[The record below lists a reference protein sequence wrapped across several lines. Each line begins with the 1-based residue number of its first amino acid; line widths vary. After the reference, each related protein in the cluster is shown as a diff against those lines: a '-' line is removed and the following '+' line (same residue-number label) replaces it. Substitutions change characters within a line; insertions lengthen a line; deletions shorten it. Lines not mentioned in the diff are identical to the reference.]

1 MTPQKILKTIIIT
14 MLVTLLLINVNT
26 VINVNYVR
34 AEEPTTQVVINT
46 ENSEKTENENS
57 IESNDDNNTIQES
70 LREISINLN
79 YMLIMQIISLG
90 AFLGYVAIDRL
101 R

>member
-1 MTPQKILKTIIIT
+1 MPQRILKTMLII
-14 MLVTLLLINVNT
+14 MLVALLFINVNT

-34 AEEPTTQVVINT
+34 AEEPTTQVITDNA
-46 ENSEKTENENS
+46 ENENS
-57 IESNDDNNTIQES
+57 IELTDTTIQETLS
-70 LREISINLN
+70 EISNNLN

-90 AFLGYVAIDRL
+90 AFLGYVGIDRL

>member
-1 MTPQKILKTIIIT
+1 MPQRILKTILII
-14 MLVTLLLINVNT
+14 MLVALLFINVNT

-34 AEEPTTQVVINT
+34 AEEPTTQVITSDNT
-46 ENSEKTENENS
+46 ENEDSTELT
-57 IESNDDNNTIQES
+57 DTTIQETLS
-70 LREISINLN
+70 EISNNLN

-90 AFLGYVAIDRL
+90 SFLGYVGIDRL

>member
-1 MTPQKILKTIIIT
+1 MPQRILKTILII
-14 MLVTLLLINVNT
+14 MLVALLFINVNT

-34 AEEPTTQVVINT
+34 AEEPTTQVITSDN
-46 ENSEKTENENS
+46 TENENS
-57 IESNDDNNTIQES
+57 TELTDTTIQETLS
-70 LREISINLN
+70 EISNNLN

-90 AFLGYVAIDRL
+90 AFLGYVGIDRL

>member
-1 MTPQKILKTIIIT
+1 MPQRILKTILII
-14 MLVTLLLINVNT
+14 MLVALLFINVNT

-34 AEEPTTQVVINT
+34 AEEPTTQVITSDN
-46 ENSEKTENENS
+46 TENENS
-57 IESNDDNNTIQES
+57 TELTDTSIQEILS
-70 LREISINLN
+70 EISNNLN

-90 AFLGYVAIDRL
+90 AFLGYVGIDRL

>member
-1 MTPQKILKTIIIT
+1 MPQRILKTILII
-14 MLVTLLLINVNT
+14 MLVALLFINVNT

-34 AEEPTTQVVINT
+34 AEEPTTQVITDNA
-46 ENSEKTENENS
+46 ENENS
-57 IESNDDNNTIQES
+57 TELTDTTIQETLS
-70 LREISINLN
+70 EISNNLN

-90 AFLGYVAIDRL
+90 AFLGYVGIDRL

>member
-1 MTPQKILKTIIIT
+1 M
-14 MLVTLLLINVNT
+14 NT

-34 AEEPTTQVVINT
+34 AEEPTTQVITSDN
-46 ENSEKTENENS
+46 TENENS
-57 IESNDDNNTIQES
+57 TELTDTSIQET
-70 LREISINLN
+70 LLEISNNLN

-90 AFLGYVAIDRL
+90 AFLGYVGIDRL

>member
-1 MTPQKILKTIIIT
+1 MPQRILKTIFVI
-14 MLVTLLLINVNT
+14 MLVALLFINVNT

-34 AEEPTTQVVINT
+34 AEEPTTQVITSDN
-46 ENSEKTENENS
+46 TENENS
-57 IESNDDNNTIQES
+57 TELTDTTIQETLS
-70 LREISINLN
+70 EISNNLN

-90 AFLGYVAIDRL
+90 AFLGYVGIDRL

>member
-1 MTPQKILKTIIIT
+1 MPQRILKTILII
-14 MLVTLLLINVNT
+14 MLVALLFINVNT

-34 AEEPTTQVVINT
+34 AEEPTTQVITSDN
-46 ENSEKTENENS
+46 TENENS
-57 IESNDDNNTIQES
+57 TELTDTTIQETLS
-70 LREISINLN
+70 EISNNLN

-90 AFLGYVAIDRL
+90 TFLGYVGIDRL

>member
-1 MTPQKILKTIIIT
+1 MPQRILKTILII
-14 MLVTLLLINVNT
+14 MLVALLFINVNT

-34 AEEPTTQVVINT
+34 AEEQTTQVITSDN
-46 ENSEKTENENS
+46 TENENS
-57 IESNDDNNTIQES
+57 TELTDTTIQETLS
-70 LREISINLN
+70 EISNNLN

-90 AFLGYVAIDRL
+90 AFLGYVGIDRL

>member
-1 MTPQKILKTIIIT
+1 MPQRILKTILII
-14 MLVTLLLINVNT
+14 MLVALLFINVNT

-34 AEEPTTQVVINT
+34 AEEPTTQVITDN
-46 ENSEKTENENS
+46 TENENS
-57 IESNDDNNTIQES
+57 AELTDTTIQETLS
-70 LREISINLN
+70 EISNNLN

-90 AFLGYVAIDRL
+90 AFLGYVGIDRL

>member
-1 MTPQKILKTIIIT
+1 MPQRILKTILII
-14 MLVTLLLINVNT
+14 MLVALLFINVNT

-34 AEEPTTQVVINT
+34 AEEPTTQVITSDNT
-46 ENSEKTENENS
+46 ENEDSTELT
-57 IESNDDNNTIQES
+57 DTTIQETLS
-70 LREISINLN
+70 EISNNLN

-90 AFLGYVAIDRL
+90 AFLGYVGIDRL

>member
-1 MTPQKILKTIIIT
+1 MPQRILKTILII
-14 MLVTLLLINVNT
+14 MLVALLFINVNT

-34 AEEPTTQVVINT
+34 AEEPTTQVITDN
-46 ENSEKTENENS
+46 TENENS
-57 IESNDDNNTIQES
+57 TELTDTTIQET
-70 LREISINLN
+70 LLEISNNLN

>member
-1 MTPQKILKTIIIT
+1 MPQRILKTILII
-14 MLVTLLLINVNT
+14 MLVALLFINVNT

-34 AEEPTTQVVINT
+34 AEEPTTQVITSDN
-46 ENSEKTENENS
+46 TENENS
-57 IESNDDNNTIQES
+57 TELTDTTIQETLS
-70 LREISINLN
+70 EISNNLN

-90 AFLGYVAIDRL
+90 SFLGYVGIDRL

>member
-1 MTPQKILKTIIIT
+1 MPQRILKTILII
-14 MLVTLLLINVNT
+14 MLVALLFINVNT

-34 AEEPTTQVVINT
+34 AEEPTMQVITSDN
-46 ENSEKTENENS
+46 TENENS
-57 IESNDDNNTIQES
+57 TELTDTTIQETLS
-70 LREISINLN
+70 EISNNLN

-90 AFLGYVAIDRL
+90 AFLGYVGIDRL

>member
-1 MTPQKILKTIIIT
+1 
-14 MLVTLLLINVNT
+14 MLVALLFINVNT

-34 AEEPTTQVVINT
+34 AEEPTTQTIT
-46 ENSEKTENENS
+46 DNSEKIENENN
-57 IESNDDNNTIQES
+57 IELTDNSIQEN
-70 LREISINLN
+70 LTHISNNLN
-79 YMLIMQIISLG
+79 YMLIMQILSLG

>member
-1 MTPQKILKTIIIT
+1 MPQRILKTILII
-14 MLVTLLLINVNT
+14 MLVALLFINVNT

-34 AEEPTTQVVINT
+34 AEEPTTQVIASDN
-46 ENSEKTENENS
+46 TENENS
-57 IESNDDNNTIQES
+57 TELTDTTIQETLS
-70 LREISINLN
+70 EISNNLN

-90 AFLGYVAIDRL
+90 AFLGYVGIDRL

>member
-1 MTPQKILKTIIIT
+1 MPQRILKTILII
-14 MLVTLLLINVNT
+14 MLVALLFINVNT

-34 AEEPTTQVVINT
+34 AEEPTTQVITDNA
-46 ENSEKTENENS
+46 ENENS
-57 IESNDDNNTIQES
+57 TELTDTTIQEILS
-70 LREISINLN
+70 EISNNLN

-90 AFLGYVAIDRL
+90 AFLGYVGIDRL

>member
-1 MTPQKILKTIIIT
+1 MPQRILKTILII
-14 MLVTLLLINVNT
+14 MLVALLFINVNT

-34 AEEPTTQVVINT
+34 AEEPTTQVITSDN
-46 ENSEKTENENS
+46 TENENS
-57 IESNDDNNTIQES
+57 TELTDTTIQEALS
-70 LREISINLN
+70 EISNNLN

-90 AFLGYVAIDRL
+90 AFLGYVGIDRL

>member
-1 MTPQKILKTIIIT
+1 MPQRILKTMLII
-14 MLVTLLLINVNT
+14 MLVALLFINVNT

-34 AEEPTTQVVINT
+34 AEEPTTQVITSDN
-46 ENSEKTENENS
+46 TENENS
-57 IESNDDNNTIQES
+57 TELTDTTIQETLS
-70 LREISINLN
+70 EISNNLN

-90 AFLGYVAIDRL
+90 AFLGYVGIDRL

>member
-1 MTPQKILKTIIIT
+1 MPQRILKSILII
-14 MLVTLLLINVNT
+14 MLVALLFINVNT

-34 AEEPTTQVVINT
+34 AEEPTTQVITDN
-46 ENSEKTENENS
+46 TENENS
-57 IESNDDNNTIQES
+57 TELTDTTIQET
-70 LREISINLN
+70 LLEISNNLN

-90 AFLGYVAIDRL
+90 AFLGYVGIDRL

>member
-34 AEEPTTQVVINT
+34 AEEPTTQVIINT

-57 IESNDDNNTIQES
+57 IESNDNNTIQES

-79 YMLIMQIISLG
+79 YMLIMQIVSLG
-90 AFLGYVAIDRL
+90 AFLGYVGIDRL

>member
-1 MTPQKILKTIIIT
+1 MPQRILKTILII
-14 MLVTLLLINVNT
+14 MLVALLFINVNT

-34 AEEPTTQVVINT
+34 AEEPTTQVITSDNT
-46 ENSEKTENENS
+46 ENESSTELTEPTVQEALS
-57 IESNDDNNTIQES
+57 KISN
-70 LREISINLN
+70 NLN
-79 YMLIMQIISLG
+79 CMLIMQIISLG

>member
-1 MTPQKILKTIIIT
+1 
-14 MLVTLLLINVNT
+14 MLVALLFINVNT

-34 AEEPTTQVVINT
+34 AEEPTTQVITSDN
-46 ENSEKTENENS
+46 TENENS
-57 IESNDDNNTIQES
+57 TELTDTSIQEI
-70 LREISINLN
+70 LLEISNNLN

-90 AFLGYVAIDRL
+90 AFLGYVGIDRL

>member
-1 MTPQKILKTIIIT
+1 MPQRILKMILII
-14 MLVTLLLINVNT
+14 MLVALLFINVNT

-34 AEEPTTQVVINT
+34 AEEPTTQVITSDN
-46 ENSEKTENENS
+46 TENENS
-57 IESNDDNNTIQES
+57 TELTDTTIQETLS
-70 LREISINLN
+70 EISNNLN

-90 AFLGYVAIDRL
+90 AFLGYVGIDRL

>member
-1 MTPQKILKTIIIT
+1 MPQRILKTILII
-14 MLVTLLLINVNT
+14 MLVALLFINVNT

-34 AEEPTTQVVINT
+34 AEEPTTQVITSDN
-46 ENSEKTENENS
+46 TENENS
-57 IESNDDNNTIQES
+57 TELTDTSIQEI
-70 LREISINLN
+70 LLEISNNLN

-90 AFLGYVAIDRL
+90 AFLGYVGIDRL

>member
-1 MTPQKILKTIIIT
+1 MPQRILKTILII
-14 MLVTLLLINVNT
+14 MLVALLFINVNT

-34 AEEPTTQVVINT
+34 AEEPTTQVVTSDNA
-46 ENSEKTENENS
+46 ENENS
-57 IESNDDNNTIQES
+57 TELTDTTIQETLS
-70 LREISINLN
+70 EISNNLN

-90 AFLGYVAIDRL
+90 AFLGYVGIDRL